1 MRHSLYANN
10 RKGSHSSVNGRCN
23 RGQHYES
30 LSNVGGSS
38 AKKDKADMILEAKI
52 NAVLGKCHDN
62 AEMYAEVQ
70 DRVYMY
76 CVNVAIARECK
87 DKEAISRLRKELTVY
102 LNTKL

>member
-23 RGQHYES
+23 RGQYYGS
-30 LSNVGGSS
+30 LCNSGNSS
-38 AKKDKADMILEAKI
+38 TKKDKADMILEAKI

-62 AEMYAEVQ
+62 AKMYAEVQ

-87 DKEAISRLRKELTVY
+87 DKEAISKLRKELTAY